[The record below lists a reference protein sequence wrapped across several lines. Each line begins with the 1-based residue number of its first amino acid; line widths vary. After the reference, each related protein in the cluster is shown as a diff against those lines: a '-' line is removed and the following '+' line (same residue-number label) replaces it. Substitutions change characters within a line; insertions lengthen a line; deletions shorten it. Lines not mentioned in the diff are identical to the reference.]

1 MKSYRFAAGAFVAM
15 LALGCGS
22 DTSPAVDGDASIAAS
37 PDGQL
42 AMASG
47 LSHRPAEAGPVT
59 VYKTPT

>member
-1 MKSYRFAAGAFVAM
+1 MKSYRFATGAVVTM

-22 DTSPAVDGDASIAAS
+22 DTSPAVEGDASAALN

-47 LSHRPAEAGPVT
+47 VAHRPAEAGPIT

>member
-1 MKSYRFAAGAFVAM
+1 